1 MSQEISNNIQNA
13 IDNRDYYELEE
24 LWVSANS
31 VQRCVIEAAM
41 KTLEDELE
49 ENGC

>member
-1 MSQEISNNIQNA
+1 MREQFSNKIQWA

-24 LWVSANS
+24 LWAFANG
-31 VQRCVIEAAM
+31 VQRCLIEAAM
-41 KTLEDELE
+41 KRLEDELE